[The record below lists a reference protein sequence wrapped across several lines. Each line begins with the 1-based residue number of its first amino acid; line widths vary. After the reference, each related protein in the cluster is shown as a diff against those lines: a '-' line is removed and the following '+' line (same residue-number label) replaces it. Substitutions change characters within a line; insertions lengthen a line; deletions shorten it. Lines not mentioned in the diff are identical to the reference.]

1 MPITASILYDLVR
14 CPHRVAL
21 DAFGDPALRDALNG
35 FCGERRLPGP
45 ANAGECAL
53 GRSSGP
59 RLEGPLHRADKIC

>member
-45 ANAGECAL
+45 ANAGE
-53 GRSSGP
+53 
-59 RLEGPLHRADKIC
+59 